1 MTLNAKRRRARR
13 RYLEKCRL
21 LAEAKKSASSHERG
35 TLPAGCPNLAAD
47 HKTQHPAPGK
57 VPREDTAWRREPPTT
72 PVTRRPPPPPSSEHP
87 RYLLRL
93 RRRKNVRFS
102 KARRT
107 LTFTE
112 GLRKFAYPANLEG
125 RLPLHRSASERDFV
139 MKKFLAAL
147 RTPSPLDSPTTTCPN
162 LSFYLQD

>member
-1 MTLNAKRRRARR
+1 MALNAKQRRARR

-21 LAEAKKSASSHERG
+21 LDETKKNASSHERE
-35 TLPAGCPNLAAD
+35 TLPAACPTSTTTPKIQNPVS
-47 HKTQHPAPGK
+47 KW
-57 VPREDTAWRREPPTT
+57 VPREGTAWHKEPPTT

-93 RRRKNVRFS
+93 RRRTNARYS

-107 LTFTE
+107 LTFSE
-112 GLRKFAYPANLEG
+112 DLQKHAYPANLEG
-125 RLPLHRSASERDFV
+125 RQPIHRSRSARNFIV
-139 MKKFLAAL
+139 KRFLAGL
-147 RTPSPLDSPTTTCPN
+147 QTPSPLD